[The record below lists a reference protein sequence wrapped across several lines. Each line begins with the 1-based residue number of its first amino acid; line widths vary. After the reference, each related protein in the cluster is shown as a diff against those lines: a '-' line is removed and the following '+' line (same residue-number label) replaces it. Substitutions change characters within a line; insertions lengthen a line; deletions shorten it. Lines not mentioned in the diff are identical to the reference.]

1 MKRVQIISA
10 FLWVVYSYACTS
22 ESIRIPSEPSPLT
35 CEILTR
41 GLNSNTHLSAGS
53 TILLNATGG
62 LQISDETFTYNG
74 TKWVSTQTYNWMDL
88 QEETSI
94 TALYPVYDDQQYRAE
109 NIYSEEGLEDILISQ
124 HTFQRGA
131 SIELQFKH
139 LFSLLT
145 IHLGETIQNEWQEI
159 RLSVPVK
166 VDNISPSTGTIS
178 TLSESHTTI
187 QANNGSGDY
196 PFIIPPSND
205 CTVTL
210 TLVMKDGKVHTHP
223 LNPHT
228 FQSGYEYH
236 CNVVKAEEHPGID
249 SAEDLIIFS
258 QLINGTY
265 TGDKTLSDF
274 GEQTTDGMVFRL
286 LADIELTETDCQQ
299 LSPIGISDDNSFS
312 DIFDGGNHTISNL
325 ILSDKTTTD
334 NSYTGLFGFIG
345 NQGIVRNLHI
355 KNAQT
360 IDSPTCTYIGVI
372 AAKNNG
378 IINNCSVTGS
388 YVTSA
393 QGGPLGLISSLS
405 TGYIINCFT
414 QNNTIKVSGDTYA
427 GGIVGSADGYILNCY
442 TCANKFSI
450 PSDKYKIGSIT
461 GASSYNVRLR
471 IENCYIHHTE
481 DIKYWGAAVSLPNK
495 VTINNFFYNK
505 KQIFYGSGNS
515 GTITNAQM
523 YDGSNY
529 CIDDGT
535 PIIDLLNDWIENG
548 RGKINYS
555 QFTFNEWDMPEGSNP
570 CFK

>member
-41 GLNSNTHLSAGS
+41 GLNNNTHLSAGS

-74 TKWVSTQTYNWMDL
+74 TKWISTHPYKWTDL

-94 TALYPVYDDQQYRAE
+94 TALYPVYDDLKYRVE

-145 IHLGETIQNEWQEI
+145 IHLEETIQNEWQEI

-187 QANNGSGDY
+187 QTNNGSSDY
-196 PFIIPPSND
+196 PFILPPSSD

-236 CNVVKAEEHPGID
+236 CNVVKAEERPGID

-265 TGDKTLSDF
+265 TGNKTLSDF

-286 LADIELTETDCQQ
+286 LADIKLTETDCQQ
-299 LSPIGISDDNSFS
+299 LSPIGDHEDTPFS
-312 DIFDGGNHTISNL
+312 YTFDGGNHTISNL
-325 ILSDKTTTD
+325 ILPDENTYSLH
-334 NSYTGLFGFIG
+334 TGLFGYIDTNG
-345 NQGIVRNLHI
+345 SVKNLHI
-355 KNAQT
+355 TNASTIKN
-360 IDSPTCTYIGVI
+360 PTCKYVGVI

-378 IINNCSVTGS
+378 TINNCSVTDS
-388 YVTSA
+388 YATSI
-393 QGGPLGLISSLS
+393 QDGTLGLISSLS
-405 TGYIINCFT
+405 TGHIINCYT
-414 QNNTIKVSGDTYA
+414 QSNTIKVLKGAYA
-427 GGIVGSADGYILNCY
+427 GAIAGSADGYILNCY
-442 TCANKFSI
+442 TRNNKFST
-450 PSDKYKIGSIT
+450 PSGVYKVGSIT
-461 GASSYNVRLR
+461 GTSTYNVRLR
-471 IENCYIHHTE
+471 IENCYIHHAE
-481 DIKYWGAAVSLPNK
+481 DQESWGAAIGSPFK
-495 VTINNFFYNK
+495 VTLVTLNNFFHNIGKAFYNSTSDK
-505 KQIFYGSGNS
+505 AKI
-515 GTITNAQM
+515 
-523 YDGSNY
+523 YDTNY
-529 CIDDGT
+529 CIDST
-535 PIIDLLNDWIENG
+535 PITDLLNDWIENG

-555 QFTFNEWDMPEGSNP
+555 QFTFNEWVMPEGSTP
-570 CFK
+570 CFQ

>member
-1 MKRVQIISA
+1 MKRVQFISA
-10 FLWVVYSYACTS
+10 FLWVVCSYACTS

-41 GLNSNTHLSAGS
+41 GLNNNTHLSAGS

-62 LQISDETFTYNG
+62 LQISNETFTYNG

-94 TALYPVYDDQQYRAE
+94 TALYPVYEDQQYRAE
-109 NIYSEEGLEDILISQ
+109 NIYSEERLEDILISQ

-187 QANNGSGDY
+187 QTNNGSGDY

-210 TLVMKDGKVHTHP
+210 TLVMKDGKIHTHP

-236 CNVVKAEEHPGID
+236 CNVVKAEERPGID

-265 TGDKTLSDF
+265 TGNKTLSDF

-286 LADIELTETDCQQ
+286 LADIKLTETDCQQ
-299 LSPIGISDDNSFS
+299 LSPIGDHEETPFS
-312 DIFDGGNHTISNL
+312 YTFDGGNHTISNL
-325 ILSDKTTTD
+325 ILPDEKTYIQ
-334 NSYTGLFGFIG
+334 YTGLFGHITQSG
-345 NQGIVRNLHI
+345 VVKNLHI
-355 KNAQT
+355 THATSITN
-360 IDSPTCTYIGVI
+360 PTCKKVGVI
-372 AAKNNG
+372 AAYNG
-378 IINNCSVTGS
+378 GLIDNCSVQNSTIN
-388 YVTSA
+388 SA
-393 QGGPLGLISSLS
+393 QTGIIGLICSSS
-405 TGYIINCFT
+405 GGKIINCFT
-414 QNNTIKVSGDTYA
+414 QNNTIKVSEGTN
-427 GGIVGSADGYILNCY
+427 GGSIAGSADGYILNCY
-442 TCANKFSI
+442 TRDNQFST
-450 PSDKYKIGSIT
+450 SAKSYKIGSIT
-461 GASSYNVRLR
+461 GSSTYNTKLT
-471 IENCYIHHTE
+471 IENCYIYH
-481 DIKYWGAAVSLPNK
+481 KQNSSNWGAAVGNPNK
-495 VTINNFFYNK
+495 VTLNNFFHNKGKAFYNK
-505 KQIFYGSGNS
+505 TSDKAK
-515 GTITNAQM
+515 T
-523 YDGSNY
+523 YDASF
-529 CIDDGT
+529 CIDGN
-535 PIIDLLNDWIENG
+535 PITDLLNTWIGEDT
-548 RGKINYS
+548 
-555 QFTFNEWDMPEGSNP
+555 TFNTWTMSNGIP
-570 CFK
+570 CFQ

>member
-10 FLWVVYSYACTS
+10 FLWVVCSYACTS

-53 TILLNATGG
+53 TILFNATGG

-145 IHLGETIQNEWQEI
+145 IHLEETIQNECQEI

-166 VDNISPSTGTIS
+166 VDNLSPSTGTIS

-187 QANNGSGDY
+187 QTNNGSGDY
-196 PFIIPPSND
+196 PFILPPSSD

-236 CNVVKAEEHPGID
+236 CNVVKAEERPGID

-299 LSPIGISDDNSFS
+299 LSPIGDHEDTPFS
-312 DIFDGGNHTISNL
+312 DTFDGGNHTISNL
-325 ILSDKTTTD
+325 ILPDENTED
-334 NSYTGLFGFIG
+334 GYAGLFGHIG
-345 NQGIVRNLHI
+345 STGVVKNLHMNQATSI
-355 KNAQT
+355 SN
-360 IDSPTCTYIGVI
+360 PTCKYVGAITAYNEGLID
-372 AAKNNG
+372 
-378 IINNCSVTGS
+378 NCSVQNS
-388 YVTSA
+388 CIYSA
-393 QGGPLGLISSLS
+393 TKGMIGLICSSS
-405 TGYIINCFT
+405 GGKIINCFT
-414 QNNTIKVSGDTYA
+414 EYNTIKVSGDTFA
-427 GGIVGSADGYILNCY
+427 GAIAGSASGYILNCY
-442 TCANKFSI
+442 THHNQFSI
-450 PSDKYKIGSIT
+450 PNGNYKLGGIT
-461 GASSYNVRLR
+461 GSSPSTRLR
-471 IENCYIHHTE
+471 IENCYIHHAE
-481 DIKYWGAAVSLPNK
+481 DNDSWGAAVSIPYK

-523 YDGSNY
+523 YDDTNF

-535 PIIDLLNDWIENG
+535 PIIDFLNDWIENG
-548 RGKINYS
+548 RGKNNYS
-555 QFTFNEWDMPEGSNP
+555 QFTFNEWVMPEGSNP

>member
-1 MKRVQIISA
+1 M
-10 FLWVVYSYACTS
+10 
-22 ESIRIPSEPSPLT
+22 
-35 CEILTR
+35 
-41 GLNSNTHLSAGS
+41 
-53 TILLNATGG
+53 
-62 LQISDETFTYNG
+62 
-74 TKWVSTQTYNWMDL
+74 
-88 QEETSI
+88 
-94 TALYPVYDDQQYRAE
+94 
-109 NIYSEEGLEDILISQ
+109 EDILISQ

-145 IHLGETIQNEWQEI
+145 IHLEETIQNEWQEI

-187 QANNGSGDY
+187 QTNNGSGDY

-236 CNVVKAEEHPGID
+236 CNVVKAEERPGID

-274 GEQTTDGMVFRL
+274 GEQTTDGMIFRL

-299 LSPIGISDDNSFS
+299 LSPIGDHEDTPFS
-312 DIFDGGNHTISNL
+312 YTFDGGNHTISNL
-325 ILSDKTTTD
+325 ILPDENTED
-334 NSYTGLFGFIG
+334 GYAGLFGHIG
-345 NQGIVRNLHI
+345 STGVVKNLHMNQATSI
-355 KNAQT
+355 SN
-360 IDSPTCTYIGVI
+360 PTCKYVGAITAYNEGLID
-372 AAKNNG
+372 
-378 IINNCSVTGS
+378 NCSVQNS
-388 YVTSA
+388 CIYSA
-393 QGGPLGLISSLS
+393 TKGMIGLICSSS
-405 TGYIINCFT
+405 GGKIINCFT
-414 QNNTIKVSGDTYA
+414 EYNTIKVSGDTFA
-427 GGIVGSADGYILNCY
+427 GAIAGSASGYILNCY
-442 TCANKFSI
+442 THHNQFSI
-450 PSDKYKIGSIT
+450 PNGNYKLGGIT
-461 GASSYNVRLR
+461 GSSPSTRLR
-471 IENCYIHHTE
+471 IENCYIHHAE
-481 DIKYWGAAVSLPNK
+481 DNDSWGAAVSIPYK
-495 VTINNFFYNK
+495 VTINNFFHNK
-505 KQIFYGSGNS
+505 EQIFNGSGNS

-555 QFTFNEWDMPEGSNP
+555 QFTFNEWVMPEGGIP
-570 CFK
+570 CFQ

>member
-10 FLWVVYSYACTS
+10 FLWVVCSYACTS

-41 GLNSNTHLSAGS
+41 GLNNNTHLCAGS

-62 LQISDETFTYNG
+62 LQISNETFTYNG
-74 TKWVSTQTYNWMDL
+74 TKWISTHPYNWTDL

-187 QANNGSGDY
+187 QTNNGSGDY
-196 PFIIPPSND
+196 PFILPPSND

-210 TLVMKDGKVHTHP
+210 TLVMKDGKIHTHP

-286 LADIELTETDCQQ
+286 LADIKLTETDCQQ
-299 LSPIGISDDNSFS
+299 LSPIGDHEDTPFS

-378 IINNCSVTGS
+378 IINNCSVTDS
-388 YVTSA
+388 YITSISKSIS
-393 QGGPLGLISSLS
+393 GLIASLS
-405 TGYIINCFT
+405 TGYIINCYT
-414 QNNTIKVSGDTYA
+414 KNNTFTIKEGTYYT
-427 GGIVGSADGYILNCY
+427 GSIVGSLDSGYVLNCFAY
-442 TCANKFSI
+442 RTVLSGSKNAERS
-450 PSDKYKIGSIT
+450 GSIAGATT
-461 GASSYNVRLR
+461 GRVAPT
-471 IENCYIHHTE
+471 IENCYIYHTQNSSN
-481 DIKYWGAAVSLPNK
+481 WAAAVGYPNK
-495 VTINNFFYNK
+495 ITLKNFFHNRGNA
-505 KQIFYGSGNS
+505 FYESTSN
-515 GTITNAQM
+515 NAQT
-523 YDGSNY
+523 YNGTSF
-529 CIDDGT
+529 CTDDGT
-535 PIIDLLNDWIENG
+535 PIVNPLNDWIKNG
-548 RGKINYS
+548 RGKNNYS

>member
-10 FLWVVYSYACTS
+10 FLWVVCSYACTS

-41 GLNSNTHLSAGS
+41 GLNNNTHLSAGS

-62 LQISDETFTYNG
+62 LQISNETFTYNG
-74 TKWVSTQTYNWMDL
+74 TKWISTHPYNWTDL

-187 QANNGSGDY
+187 QTNNGSSDY
-196 PFIIPPSND
+196 PFILPPSSD

-236 CNVVKAEEHPGID
+236 CNVVKAEERPGID

-274 GEQTTDGMVFRL
+274 GEQTTNGMVFRL
-286 LADIELTETDCQQ
+286 LADIKLTETDCQQ

-325 ILSDKTTTD
+325 ILPDENTED
-334 NSYTGLFGFIG
+334 GYAGLFGHIG
-345 NQGIVRNLHI
+345 STGVVKNLHM
-355 KNAQT
+355 NQT
-360 IDSPTCTYIGVI
+360 TSISNPTCKYVGAITAYNEGLID
-372 AAKNNG
+372 
-378 IINNCSVTGS
+378 NCSVQNS
-388 YVTSA
+388 SIYSA
-393 QGGPLGLISSLS
+393 TIGMIGLICSSS
-405 TGYIINCFT
+405 GGKIINCYT
-414 QNNTIKVSGDTYA
+414 KNDTIKVSAETYA
-427 GGIVGSADGYILNCY
+427 GAIAGSADGYILNCY
-442 TCANKFSI
+442 TYDNRFSVL
-450 PSDKYKIGSIT
+450 SSRYKIGSIT
-461 GASSYNVRLR
+461 GSSTYNTKLT
-471 IENCYIHHTE
+471 IENCYIYH
-481 DIKYWGAAVSLPNK
+481 KQSNSNWGAAVGLPYK
-495 VTINNFFYNK
+495 VTLNNFFHNK
-505 KQIFYGSGNS
+505 GKAFYDKTSDKAK
-515 GTITNAQM
+515 T
-523 YDGSNY
+523 YDSSF
-529 CIDDGT
+529 CIDDI
-535 PIIDLLNDWIENG
+535 PITDLLNIWIGEDT
-548 RGKINYS
+548 
-555 QFTFNEWDMPEGSNP
+555 TFNTWTMSNGIP
-570 CFK
+570 CFQ